1 MNKILKRL
9 TYANVMSSIA
19 VFLVLGGAAFAA
31 AQLPKNSVG
40 KKQLK
45 NGAVTTAKLKKNAVT
60 AAKIKDG
67 AVTNTKIQDSAV
79 TTAKLQEGSVTGG
92 KVLDGSLTGA
102 DINLGTL
109 GTVPSATNAASAVS
123 ANNLVGQTTFFVR
136 LGFGESKTLATNGAV
151 SFVAECI
158 REGGG
163 GDDIARILEQTSVN
177 GAVAGGDD
185 DWEGGADPADFLNV
199 DTKAEER
206 ELVENSV
213 KEGEVNVD
221 SEIDQGFVLG
231 PDGKGLSTNSEGI
244 ILGLNYGGSGCL
256 FAGVINAVG

>member
-1 MNKILKRL
+1 MNKIIKRL
-9 TYANVMSSIA
+9 TFANVMSSIA

-45 NGAVTTAKLKKNAVT
+45 SGAVTTAKLKKNAVT
-60 AAKIKDG
+60 AAKIKDR

-79 TTAKLQEGSVTGG
+79 TTAKLQDGSVTGA

-109 GTVPSATNAASAVS
+109 GTVPSATSAASANS
-123 ANNLVGQTTFFVR
+123 LVGQTTFFVR
-136 LGFGESKTLATNGAV
+136 LGFGESRTLATNGAV

-177 GAVAGGDD
+177 GAVAGGED
-185 DWEGGADPADFLNV
+185 DWEGGATPADFLNV
-199 DTKAEER
+199 DTLPEDR
-206 ELVENSV
+206 ELVENSI
-213 KEGEVNVD
+213 KEGDVNVE
-221 SEIDQGFVLG
+221 SEIDEGFVLG
-231 PDGKGLSTNSEGI
+231 PDGKGLSANSEGI
-244 ILGLNYGGSGCL
+244 ILGLNYGGPGCL
-256 FAGVINAVG
+256 FAGVVNAVG